1 MSNDGLDELLLALD
15 ERNLAHVL
23 CAVGFVGLASRI
35 SAALPEESTCW
46 WSERGFVLRTALGEA
61 SLCGAVDSFLRS
73 VRWIPGIGSAEQ
85 GIFVAGRKLGS
96 NPFISLAESG
106 HERPPFRTFS
116 GRVKPKDLLEKQQT
130 SLALPGTTD
139 SWLFQTTRGI
149 SSWGFDC
156 RVGSHAYDLGFSSD
170 DEGSGNL
177 DPIYPAV
184 ELLSIT
190 AASFFAAVQG
200 WQLDENAV
208 GYSVWTRP
216 ISLPLVSFAVA
227 GRLDE
232 LPARRYRVTN
242 RGAAYGKGA
251 AYRFFPES
259 ALRS

>member
-1 MSNDGLDELLLALD
+1 MSNDSLNELLLPLD

-23 CAVGFVGLASRI
+23 SAVAFVALASRI
-35 SAALPEESTCW
+35 SSPLPLESTCW
-46 WSERGFVLRTALGEA
+46 WGEQGFVLRTPLNEAALF
-61 SLCGAVDSFLRS
+61 DSTDNFIRS
-73 VRWIPGIGSAEQ
+73 VRWIPGIGTAEQ
-85 GIFVAGRKLGS
+85 GIFVAGRELGS
-96 NPFISLAESG
+96 NPFISLAEDGQEKS
-106 HERPPFRTFS
+106 PFKTFS
-116 GRVKPKDLLEKQQT
+116 GQIDPEKLLNEQQGRLRTPTNSDPWLLQT
-130 SLALPGTTD
+130 S
-139 SWLFQTTRGI
+139 RGVA
-149 SSWGFDC
+149 SWGFDR
-156 RVGSHAYDLGFSSD
+156 RVGSHAYDLGFSSN

-216 ISLPLVSFAVA
+216 ISLPLVSCVVA
-227 GRLDE
+227 GRLDN